1 MQTSRALE
9 QGLLKNLLTDP
20 VTGLPNALY
29 AELIREREEARV
41 RRDGGAVLYLEMLV
55 RGGTE
60 QMRRMLLVHLCT
72 LLRGSDVVAAEGWQH
87 LVVLCAVTAVAD
99 RSAVVQRIRES
110 VAELNEGLAP
120 ELALTVEF
128 RREME

>member
-41 RRDGGAVLYLEMLV
+41 RREGGTVLYLSMIV

-60 QMRRMLLVHLCT
+60 QVRRMLLVHLCT
-72 LLRGSDVVAAEGWQH
+72 LLRGSDVVAAEGWQR
-87 LVVLCAVTAVAD
+87 LLILCAVAAPGDRVAVT
-99 RSAVVQRIRES
+99 QRIREAVS
-110 VAELNEGLAP
+110 ELNEGLAR

-128 RREME
+128 ERDEG